1 LVHLG
6 LLDGRLS
13 GLLSLVSSWRF
24 PVEVEVDVLL
34 ELFVLEAF
42 SLRVVVEE
50 DLPLVRLELHAEER
64 LVADVVEGVLVD
76 ALRHVDEG
84 ELEDGL
90 VEPLLL
96 VGLEVLGLPLG
107 LVGRIGLFPLV
118 PCRHIFVVLLIN
130 NDSATKTLL

>member
-1 LVHLG
+1 MKVN
-6 LLDGRLS
+6 
-13 GLLSLVSSWRF
+13 
-24 PVEVEVDVLL
+24 VLL

-50 DLPLVRLELHAEER
+50 DLPFVRLELHAEER

-84 ELEDGL
+84 ELEDSL